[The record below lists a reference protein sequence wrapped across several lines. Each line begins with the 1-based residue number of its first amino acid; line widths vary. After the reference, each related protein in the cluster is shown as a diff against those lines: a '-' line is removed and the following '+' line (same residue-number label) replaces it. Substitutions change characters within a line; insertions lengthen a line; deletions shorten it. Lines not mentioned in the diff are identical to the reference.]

1 MTLDFETC
9 WRAMVEKD
17 HSFDGK
23 FVIAV
28 RTTKIYCRIGCP
40 ARRPKPENVT
50 FYATCAEARA
60 AGYRACK
67 RCQPDLNELDE
78 IAWVREVCALID
90 ANLGA
95 VWTLDALGLHL
106 NISPGHLQKVF
117 KRVMG
122 VTPRQYVEVQ
132 RRERFKTALRTSETV
147 ADSIYAAGYNS
158 PSSFHENGG
167 FGMTPVE
174 YKRGG
179 AGVNIN
185 YTTIACD
192 LMGWLLIAATERGV
206 CAVRIGD
213 DMTELEREL
222 VSEYPAASLH
232 HDKSGLEHYANLVRE
247 HIEGKNHD
255 LRLPLDLRASAFQAR
270 VWQELQKIPW
280 GSTRSYRQIA
290 EQIGQPTAVRAVARA
305 CATNPVALAIPCHRV
320 VGANGD
326 LSGYRWGIARK
337 AALLQNE
344 KENAG
349 S

>member
-1 MTLDFETC
+1 MTLDFERC
-9 WRAMVEKD
+9 WQAFRDQDAA
-17 HSFDGK
+17 FDGK
-23 FVIAV
+23 FVVAV
-28 RTTKIYCRIGCP
+28 RTTKIYCRPTCVS
-40 ARRPKPENVT
+40 RPKRENVT
-50 FYATCAEARA
+50 FYETTAEARN

-67 RCQPDLNELDE
+67 RCQPDLNQLDE

-95 VWTLDALGLHL
+95 VWTLGTLGVQL

-122 VTPRQYVEVQ
+122 VTPRQYIETQ

-147 ADSIYAAGYNS
+147 ADSVYAAGYNS

-174 YKRGG
+174 YKKGG
-179 AGVNIN
+179 AGVTIT
-185 YTTIACD
+185 YTTMQCD
-192 LMGWLLIAATERGV
+192 ELGWMLVAATERGV

-213 DMTELEREL
+213 AREDIEREL
-222 VSEYPAASLH
+222 FAEYPAATITY
-232 HDKSGLEHYANLVRE
+232 DKLGLEHYAKLIRDHV
-247 HIEGKNHD
+247 EGKNHD

-270 VWQELQKIPW
+270 VWQELRNIPY
-280 GSTRSYRQIA
+280 GTTRSYRQVA
-290 EQIGQPTAVRAVARA
+290 EQIGQPEAVRAVARA
-305 CATNPVALAIPCHRV
+305 CATNPVALVIPCHRV
-320 VGANGD
+320 VAANGD
-326 LSGYRWGIARK
+326 LAGYRWGVERK
-337 AALLQNE
+337 ATLLRHE

>member
-1 MTLDFETC
+1 
-9 WRAMVEKD
+9 
-17 HSFDGK
+17 
-23 FVIAV
+23 
-28 RTTKIYCRIGCP
+28 
-40 ARRPKPENVT
+40 
-50 FYATCAEARA
+50 
-60 AGYRACK
+60 
-67 RCQPDLNELDE
+67 
-78 IAWVREVCALID
+78 
-90 ANLGA
+90 
-95 VWTLDALGLHL
+95 
-106 NISPGHLQKVF
+106 
-117 KRVMG
+117 
-122 VTPRQYVEVQ
+122 
-132 RRERFKTALRTSETV
+132 
-147 ADSIYAAGYNS
+147 
-158 PSSFHENGG
+158 
-167 FGMTPVE
+167 
-174 YKRGG
+174 
-179 AGVNIN
+179 
-185 YTTIACD
+185 
-192 LMGWLLIAATERGV
+192 
-206 CAVRIGD
+206 
-213 DMTELEREL
+213 MTELEREL